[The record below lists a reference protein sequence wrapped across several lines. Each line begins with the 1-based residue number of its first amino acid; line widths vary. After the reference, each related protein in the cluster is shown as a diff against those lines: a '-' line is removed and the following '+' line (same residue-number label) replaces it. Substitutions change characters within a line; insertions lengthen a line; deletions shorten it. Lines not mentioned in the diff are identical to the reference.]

1 MDFPKINVSSKA
13 DIQYI
18 TQTWRKTLL
27 DKLERQHGKNDPKRI
42 QQVQHLLDQWLEN
55 MIAMASSNIDING
68 IPYDQALINEDFE
81 PLDESLGKRLQQQQL
96 KVEELTLKVAE
107 RRKRV
112 PEQVKMLLDDAIRR
126 QSAVCDRIEFEPEGV
141 EEIEKEKAQAE
152 QEFEK
157 AILKRPELVAQE
169 YTSSMALLSDLR
181 KTVSSN
187 ITRVEGAQVVVDE
200 VLP

>member
-18 TQTWRKTLL
+18 TQTWRKALF
-27 DKLERQHGKNDPKRI
+27 DKLERQYGKNDPKRI

-68 IPYDQALINEDFE
+68 IPYNQALINEDFE

-126 QSAVCDRIEFEPEGV
+126 QSALSDRIEFEPDSV
-141 EEIEKEKAQAE
+141 EEIEKEKARTE
-152 QEFEK
+152 QELEK
-157 AILKRPELVAQE
+157 DCFLKYNPSGRGAGSRGRNPTLNP
-169 YTSSMALLSDLR
+169 
-181 KTVSSN
+181 VS
-187 ITRVEGAQVVVDE
+187 
-200 VLP
+200 

>member
-18 TQTWRKTLL
+18 TQTWRKTLF
-27 DKLERQHGKNDPKRI
+27 DKLERQYGKNDPKRI
-42 QQVQHLLDQWLEN
+42 QQVQHLLDQWLKN

-126 QSAVCDRIEFEPEGV
+126 QSALCDRIEFEPDGA
-141 EEIEKEKAQAE
+141 EEIEKEKARTE
-152 QEFEK
+152 QELEK
-157 AILKRPELVAQE
+157 DCLLKYYPSGRSAGSRGRNPTLNP
-169 YTSSMALLSDLR
+169 LS
-181 KTVSSN
+181 
-187 ITRVEGAQVVVDE
+187 
-200 VLP
+200 